1 MMIDTNTIISMTE
14 ANQNF
19 SMVTRIVDRY
29 GTAVIFKNNKPR
41 YEVRMIEDTQEGGR
55 PSRTPVLTS

>member
-29 GTAVIFKNNKPR
+29 GTAVKI
-41 YEVRMIEDTQEGGR
+41 I
-55 PSRTPVLTS
+55 SPVMKSE

>member
-19 SMVTRIVDRY
+19 SMVTRIET
-29 GTAVIFKNNKPR
+29 GM
-41 YEVRMIEDTQEGGR
+41 ER
-55 PSRTPVLTS
+55 PLFSKIISPVMKSE